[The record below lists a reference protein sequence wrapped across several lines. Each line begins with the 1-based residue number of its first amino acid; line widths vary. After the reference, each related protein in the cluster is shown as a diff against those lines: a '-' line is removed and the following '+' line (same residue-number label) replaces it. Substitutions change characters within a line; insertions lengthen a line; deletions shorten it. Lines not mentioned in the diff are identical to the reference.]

1 MRAFALSSCILYL
14 VPCECCLLEA
24 YSFLMIWGSDGS
36 GGEERWRELKR
47 GEDGETVILMYYMR
61 EEYF

>member
-1 MRAFALSSCILYL
+1 
-14 VPCECCLLEA
+14 
-24 YSFLMIWGSDGS
+24 MIWGSDGS